1 MSAPGPTGARGPVTS
16 AEAIASVEAARGPHD
31 LFGAD
36 AARAYRRLAQLT
48 HPDTCPGDG
57 RAARAFAKLT
67 ALWRQHQDGHGVLV
81 ARGDIANLYQVAD
94 GLLKLARDPADNDL
108 MRAETVALAA
118 LRTRVEPRFQAYFP
132 GLVRAQRR
140 RDPGSGVER
149 RATVIAGL
157 AGFRSLAEVRG
168 AFPGGLDPRDAAW
181 MWRRLLVAL
190 GAAHRAELIHGA
202 VLPEH
207 VMIHPGE
214 HGLVLIDWCALRLGV
229 VRCYL
234 TRHGPGP
241 FVTEDPT
248 LEVSEPHNQRGTWQ
262 GAFRTGHFDAVALR
276 YAAEVSGGVDAVAL
290 THLDTAA
297 RHPLRVCRSYLIG
310 GQPYPRIIPGPDRDL
325 QHQERLTQLLLAAHP
340 VCEPPGPDWPGLV
353 EDVLGA
359 PVVLRSFGPTVAGKH
374 AAAPAHVALR

>member
-1 MSAPGPTGARGPVTS
+1 MSACGPVTS
-16 AEAIASVEAARGPHD
+16 AEAIALVEAARGPD
-31 LFGAD
+31 DVFGAD

-81 ARGDIANLYQVAD
+81 ARGDVANLYQVAD

-108 MRAETVALAA
+108 MRAETIALAA

-132 GLVRAQRR
+132 DLIRAQRR

-149 RATVIAGL
+149 RANVIARL
-157 AGFRSLAEVRG
+157 AGFRSLTEVRG

-190 GAAHRAELIHGA
+190 GAAHRAKLIHGA

-214 HGLVLIDWCALRLGV
+214 HGLVLVDWCYSGPAPALR
-229 VRCYL
+229 VRTVLKRYL
-234 TRHGPGP
+234 AWYPPEMLAG
-241 FVTEDPT
+241 DP
-248 LEVSEPHNQRGTWQ
+248 
-262 GAFRTGHFDAVALR
+262 A
-276 YAAEVSGGVDAVAL
+276 
-290 THLDTAA
+290 
-297 RHPLRVCRSYLIG
+297 
-310 GQPYPRIIPGPDRDL
+310 GPDLDIWLATRCMTELVGPRMPARMAAFARGCLLVSPSRRPADAWA
-325 QHQERLTQLLLAAHP
+325 LLA
-340 VCEPPGPDWPGLV
+340 ELDELLGRLYGPRTFRPF
-353 EDVLGA
+353 A
-359 PVVLRSFGPTVAGKH
+359 I
-374 AAAPAHVALR
+374 PA

>member
-1 MSAPGPTGARGPVTS
+1 VTS

-31 LFGAD
+31 LFGTD

-48 HPDTCPGDG
+48 HPDICPGDG

-67 ALWRQHQDGHGVLV
+67 ALWRQHQDGHGALV

-118 LRTRVEPRFQAYFP
+118 LRTRAEPRFQAYFP

-149 RATVIAGL
+149 RATVIARL

-214 HGLVLIDWCALRLGV
+214 HGLVLIDWCYSGPAPALRVRTV
-229 VRCYL
+229 VKRYL
-234 TRHGPGP
+234 DWYPPEVLAG
-241 FVTEDPT
+241 DP
-248 LEVSEPHNQRGTWQ
+248 
-262 GAFRTGHFDAVALR
+262 A
-276 YAAEVSGGVDAVAL
+276 
-290 THLDTAA
+290 
-297 RHPLRVCRSYLIG
+297 
-310 GQPYPRIIPGPDRDL
+310 GPDLDIWLATRCMTEL
-325 QHQERLTQLLLAAHP
+325 VGPRMPARMAAFARGCQLASPSRRPADAWALLA
-340 VCEPPGPDWPGLV
+340 ELDELLGRLYGPRTFRPF
-353 EDVLGA
+353 A
-359 PVVLRSFGPTVAGKH
+359 I
-374 AAAPAHVALR
+374 PA